1 MAEVVKQEAAD
12 PVGAS
17 FLAIADILEAL
28 TKVQPA
34 VAGPQVTE
42 ALATIRAQWTPAA
55 EPQPAE

>member
-1 MAEVVKQEAAD
+1 
-12 PVGAS
+12 VGAS